1 VTAQLGVELAP
12 PSGVWPGEP
21 VAVASDEPDV
31 LKRRHA
37 ALEEAL
43 EAGLHVPLSGEL
55 GAFGGRAVAK
65 EAGVAE
71 CAPQGRTGE
80 ALEGRAARREAPQL
94 ALGGLAERSLEL
106 LPGCTPGTFYSG

>member
-1 VTAQLGVELAP
+1 
-12 PSGVWPGEP
+12 
-21 VAVASDEPDV
+21 
-31 LKRRHA
+31 
-37 ALEEAL
+37 
-43 EAGLHVPLSGEL
+43 AGLHVPLSGEL

-106 LPGCTPGTFYSG
+106 LPGCTPGTFYSGVGCGLLHDIPREQSGQLRALAARLV